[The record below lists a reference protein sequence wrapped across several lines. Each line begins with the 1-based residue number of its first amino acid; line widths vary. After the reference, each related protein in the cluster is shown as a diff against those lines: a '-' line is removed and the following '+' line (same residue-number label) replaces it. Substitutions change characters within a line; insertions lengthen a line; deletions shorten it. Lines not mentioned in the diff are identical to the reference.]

1 MPDYREERAFRL
13 DSFPCNSLPFL
24 RRVGEL
30 LGEQRTNSLESARDN
45 LDVRACMLILNQ
57 QLFGQLARVDL
68 SHEWDYLNQN
78 IEGKGEHDT
87 AGASKFG

>member
-30 LGEQRTNSLESARDN
+30 LGEQKTNSLESARDN
-45 LDVRACMLILNQ
+45 YDVRACMLILNQ
-57 QLFGQLARVDL
+57 QLFGQLAKIDL
-68 SHEWDYLNQN
+68 SHEWVFLNGA
-78 IEGKGEHDT
+78 IEGKGE
-87 AGASKFG
+87 